1 VLRLT
6 RSGPFGH
13 RSHFDDAS
21 SWCPQPADRVERQP
35 RSCLAA
41 ATGLISIKPS
51 LLRHYMLGCAAPG
64 DGRCRLSR
72 HHSITED
79 NARVT
84 VFCGI

>member
-64 DGRCRLSR
+64 AVDAVSR
-72 HHSITED
+72 HYSITED
-79 NARVT
+79 NARA
-84 VFCGI
+84 